1 MVNKKQKK
9 SSAKKEHKK
18 WSKRSKQLLVICL
31 LAAILFAIS
40 LSVLLRNITKTEIV
54 SYELVAQ
61 FDTEYIDDDSLELG
75 TEETQ
80 QEGVNGN
87 KKSYYEEES
96 YLISGEVINKK
107 FVRDEITKEPVK
119 KIVKRGTRR
128 WQYMICSDG
137 SYRYFT
143 DEQFQD
149 KNIGFTHSSKDFC
162 AENSQGNAV
171 GLADNPPSEYSSVWS
186 DSSYTPVYADLSGL
200 DYMSKYDNF
209 YEETSRYESNEEDV
223 KAAQERAEQ
232 SRQQAYQATVNACMS
247 EAHNVGE
254 RLRSQLNVMGAMGA
268 GGSSEYVALKNR
280 ISQEVDSA
288 YNSCMHRNGY

>member
-1 MVNKKQKK
+1 MANKKQKK

-40 LSVLLRNITKTEIV
+40 LSVLLRSITKTEIV

-75 TEETQ
+75 IEETQ

-200 DYMSKYDNF
+200 DYMNKYDNF

-254 RLRSQLNVMGAMGA
+254 RLRNQLNVMGAMGA
-268 GGSSEYVALKNR
+268 GGSSEYVALENR
-280 ISQEVDSA
+280 ISQEVNSA
-288 YNSCMHRNGY
+288 YSNCMHRNGY

>member
-1 MVNKKQKK
+1 MANKKQKK

-18 WSKRSKQLLVICL
+18 WSKRNMRLLVICAL
-31 LAAILFAIS
+31 IALVFIIS
-40 LSVLLRNITKTEIV
+40 LSILLLNLTRTETASFEMIIT
-54 SYELVAQ
+54 

-75 TEETQ
+75 TVETQ
-80 QEGVNGN
+80 QEGVIGS
-87 KKSYYEEES
+87 KKIYYEKEL
-96 YLISGEVINKK
+96 YLISGE
-107 FVRDEITKEPVK
+107 TKSRKHTRSETTREPVK
-119 KIVKRGTRR
+119 KIIKRGTRR
-128 WQYMICSDG
+128 WQYMLCSDG

-162 AENSQGNAV
+162 AENGQGNVV

-200 DYMSKYDNF
+200 DYMNKYDNF
-209 YEETSRYESNEEDV
+209 YEETSRYESNEEDI